1 MIFDVYEISELFDVP
16 LGAPLPG
23 FIYATGL
30 EFTSVLVE
38 YGLESSFFVFKSI
51 FESLYLSTSLMG
63 RTRYTNLWVPEGH
76 TLVTHSH
83 QNDWCEAKLWWC
95 DDIFK

>member
-1 MIFDVYEISELFDVP
+1 MP

-30 EFTSVLVE
+30 EFTSVLVK
-38 YGLESSFFVFKSI
+38 YVLELPFFVPKSI
-51 FESLYLSTSLMG
+51 FESLYLSTSIMG

-76 TLVTHSH
+76 THVTMRMVA
-83 QNDWCEAKLWWC
+83 EMVVAELRRR
-95 DDIFK
+95 